1 MASNGKVLKVKKFR
15 IIEVNIFDVWAIV
28 IRSHLECQNYAQ
40 STEILY
46 LDQYSAD

>member
-15 IIEVNIFDVWAIV
+15 IVEVNIFEDWAIV

-46 LDQYSAD
+46 LDLYSAD